1 MMKELLS
8 KSEYETIRIGIVVI
22 MMLASI
28 MPTEIRWMRC
38 EMWFFHCIPALFIFG
53 LGILF
58 WYKKMLDCRRSLNF
72 PWQAPEVLTKDGAYT
87 IQEERDVRN
96 AMQLC
101 SESFDL

>member
-1 MMKELLS
+1 MKELLS

-22 MMLASI
+22 MMLATI

-58 WYKKMLDCRRSLNF
+58 WYKKMLDCT
-72 PWQAPEVLTKDGAYT
+72 LT
-87 IQEERDVRN
+87 DVVVV
-96 AMQLC
+96 AWVIYYLVVC
-101 SESFDL
+101 KV